1 MKKKLVTICLFFL
14 TFYFYSNDFGLGLKN
29 VNENRI
35 NVPRRY
41 FEFNT
46 TVNAGASNNYF
57 AAEDILVEE
66 LIFDLK
72 KIATELP
79 SGGFSFNAFTD
90 TKYGADLNL
99 PNGMHFG
106 FETGIDFYC
115 KGIISK
121 DLFEFLGYG
130 NKLN

>member
-35 NVPRRY
+35 NVPHRY

-72 KIATELP
+72 KI
-79 SGGFSFNAFTD
+79 
-90 TKYGADLNL
+90 
-99 PNGMHFG
+99 
-106 FETGIDFYC
+106 FYTQL
-115 KGIISK
+115 K
-121 DLFEFLGYG
+121 
-130 NKLN
+130 

>member
-57 AAEDILVEE
+57 AAEEILVEE

-79 SGGFSFNAFTD
+79 YRDFMTVGLLLNGLKVKNK
-90 TKYGADLNL
+90 TKIKTLAKVLL
-99 PNGMHFG
+99 FHFVG
-106 FETGIDFYC
+106 
-115 KGIISK
+115 
-121 DLFEFLGYG
+121 
-130 NKLN
+130 

>member
-35 NVPRRY
+35 NVPHRY

-72 KIATELP
+72 KNCNRT
-79 SGGFSFNAFTD
+79 SFWRIFLQRFYRYKIWCRFKSSKWNAFC
-90 TKYGADLNL
+90 
-99 PNGMHFG
+99 F
-106 FETGIDFYC
+106 
-115 KGIISK
+115 
-121 DLFEFLGYG
+121 
-130 NKLN
+130 